1 MTLKLEPW
9 QKFILST
16 LFGWKRAKDGLRR
29 FREAYIEVPRK
40 NGKSCF
46 VAPMGLYMLVA
57 DGEEGAEVYSGATTE
72 KQAWEVYG
80 PAQIMAKRAE
90 GFMEHYG
97 VDVRA
102 KNMNL
107 IGSASRFEPL
117 IGDPGEGGAAA
128 PPHRKEKKPTQ
139 PPPQQP
145 PQQKNKTPACTT
157 P

>member
-1 MTLKLEPW
+1 
-9 QKFILST
+9 
-16 LFGWKRAKDGLRR
+16 
-29 FREAYIEVPRK
+29 
-40 NGKSCF
+40 
-46 VAPMGLYMLVA
+46 MGLYMLVA

-90 GFMEHYG
+90 ASWSTTA

-117 IGDPGEGGAAA
+117 IGDPATARRRTA
-128 PPHRKEKKPTQ
+128 PSLTNTTSTTAR
-139 PPPQQP
+139 
-145 PQQKNKTPACTT
+145 ACTI